1 MEHRPEEQPAKRGL
15 PKAIPED
22 VQQVVQNWR
31 SIVEGLS
38 GGLKNYLKLAHP
50 SLTEGGQLLLEDE
63 VAGAFVD
70 TEEHRQ
76 ELKEA
81 MARKTGKE
89 VPFKIEANQ
98 TSRPFE
104 ETYVDLEKMINMEIT
119 IED

>member
-1 MEHRPEEQPAKRGL
+1 M
-15 PKAIPED
+15 
-22 VQQVVQNWR
+22 VQNWR

-50 SLTEGGQLLLEDE
+50 SLTEGGQLLLVLEDE